1 MKLQANY
8 IKLPIGCSIVIL
20 MVQFCFKVTPLSMK
34 LILSFLT
41 LIAVCCSC
49 NTSPKEPA
57 VLLVG
62 TVHNATN
69 KINADSIYKVLEQ
82 FRPDMILIELDSSF
96 FYDDFTYKTLFDG
109 NEVIATTRYKM
120 HHPEV
125 AIRPIEFE
133 GRETYRE
140 QKGLFPEI
148 PLEFGG
154 AIEQLTKTRQL
165 TATDQQAIDKLLYY
179 DSIISQLKQADLK
192 TINTTAT
199 DMYVDSLNFY
209 KYEQLSN
216 IAKRYPIFL
225 QPFLDAANDSS
236 ILRDNFL
243 AYAYFEAVQRN
254 EALSNHATAFIKA
267 NPTKRIVILVGFA
280 HRSYVRKALTA
291 QKINVVSNL

>member
-1 MKLQANY
+1 
-8 IKLPIGCSIVIL
+8 
-20 MVQFCFKVTPLSMK
+20 MK
-34 LILSFLT
+34 LILSFFM
-41 LIAVCCSC
+41 LIVVCCSC
-49 NTSPKEPA
+49 NTSPQEPA

-69 KINADSIYKVLEQ
+69 KVNADSIYKVLEQ

-96 FYDDFTYKTLFDG
+96 FYDDFTYKTLFNG

-148 PLEFGG
+148 PLEFGA

-165 TATDQQAIDKLLYY
+165 TATDQKAIDKLLYY
-179 DSIISQLKQADLK
+179 DSIVSQLKQADLK
-192 TINTTAT
+192 TINTAST

-216 IAKRYPIFL
+216 IAKRYPIFQ
-225 QPFLDAANDSS
+225 QPFLDAANDST

-243 AYAYFEAVQRN
+243 AYAHFEAVQRN
-254 EALSNHATAFIKA
+254 EALSNHTIAFIKG
-267 NPTKRIVILVGFA
+267 NPTKKIIILVGFA
-280 HRSYVRKALTA
+280 HRSYVRKALA
-291 QKINVVSNL
+291 EEKIKIASSF